1 MAGYTKTY
9 SGDLT
14 TTIASKLFDA
24 VKNKIEKNRDEKR
37 KEQEEL
43 KKELD
48 RDDPDAIPVKNSDM
62 GEFVTKMFGGG
73 ISLELTKLEGKV
85 DRTAEQV
92 SDLRASNI
100 QTVQNIVDHNNAV
113 AEKLDTIADLF
124 RQKYAIDKLKDD
136 LSETRSLMKRSLVE
150 RILLELEVMSSAEI
164 PLSKDTSKIDNAF
177 GRWKTCSILYLRK
190 VSSVKKYELVKKG
203 LRNLFNN
210 GERQYKK
217 FCSKC

>member
-124 RQKYAIDKLKDD
+124 RQKYAIDKLKED
-136 LSETRSLMKRSLVE
+136 LSETRSLMKKVARGEDLAGNRRYVKRGDQSG
-150 RILLELEVMSSAEI
+150 R
-164 PLSKDTSKIDNAF
+164 PLSSK
-177 GRWKTCSILYLRK
+177 SLRLAGGK
-190 VSSVKKYELVKKG
+190 LARYALSKKG
-203 LRNLFNN
+203 TGSEKSMNFLL
-210 GERQYKK
+210 KK
-217 FCSKC
+217 V